1 MLGCSLKA
9 KASFCTIH
17 TQVKHHCIFMSQFY
31 KFMTVLDSLRLCST
45 VDVPRSLAYTEK
57 ASNLQLCD
65 DHTSCRYVTPALTLF
80 IVAVFIDSLF
90 LGDVC
95 FSHRQL
101 LLSPL

>member
-17 TQVKHHCIFMSQFY
+17 TQVKHHCIFISQFY
-31 KFMTVLDSLRLCST
+31 KFMTVLDSETLFYYA

-65 DHTSCRYVTPALTLF
+65 DHTSCRYVIPAL
-80 IVAVFIDSLF
+80 
-90 LGDVC
+90 C
-95 FSHRQL
+95 L
-101 LLSPL
+101 LLQCL